1 MPRPPKT
8 PRSGTRKL
16 RGESSESE
24 ASPTSQLASAAL
36 AAFVAADPLSLKLI
50 DTARRLAATG
60 SIVLIQGESGT
71 GKDLLASLIH
81 YLGTSPQ
88 EPLVKI
94 DCASLPHDLLE
105 SELFGFERGA
115 FTGANQM
122 KRGRFE
128 LAGNGTLVL
137 DGVASLSLAMQAKLL
152 RVIEDRT
159 FDRLG
164 GTKPIRVS
172 ARISALSNVDLAS
185 AVAARVFREDLFF
198 RLNVVPL
205 EVPPL
210 RDRPADIRAIC
221 TQLLHQ
227 LAQTHNRPQL
237 RLAPEALAA
246 LNTYSFPGNVRE
258 LRNILERAVVT
269 LPASSTTGHAQIT
282 LDDLPRSVR
291 SSTAGPRSKQTLE
304 ELEREYIA
312 EILDYT
318 RGKKSKAADILG
330 ITRKTLLEKRKK
342 FDL

>member
-1 MPRPPKT
+1 MPRPTKN
-8 PRSGTRKL
+8 TRPPANK
-16 RGESSESE
+16 RGVDSPAGSEH
-24 ASPTSQLASAAL
+24 ASSQLAAAAL
-36 AAFVAADPLSLKLI
+36 DAFITSDPLSLKLL
-50 DTARRLAATG
+50 DSARRIASTG

-71 GKDLLASLIH
+71 GKDLLASLLH
-81 YLGTSPQ
+81 YLGPSPQ

-137 DGVASLSLAMQAKLL
+137 DEIASLALAMQAKLL
-152 RVIEDRT
+152 RVIEDRS

-164 GTKPIRVS
+164 GTKPIRVA
-172 ARISALSNVDLAS
+172 ARIIALTNVDLAA
-185 AVAARVFREDLFF
+185 AVAARTFREDLYF

-210 RDRPADIRAIC
+210 RERTADIAPLAAHLLR
-221 TQLLHQ
+221 QLSE
-227 LAQTHNRPQL
+227 THRRKQI
-237 RLAPEALAA
+237 RLAPDALAA
-246 LNTYSFPGNVRE
+246 LVGYAFPGNVRE
-258 LRNILERAVVT
+258 LRNILERSVVGIQRGGEDSQI
-269 LPASSTTGHAQIT
+269 LIT
-282 LDDLPRSVR
+282 LEDLPRNVR
-291 SSTAGPRSKQTLE
+291 SATAGPRSKLTLE
-304 ELEREYIA
+304 ELERDYIA

-342 FDL
+342 YGL

>member
-1 MPRPPKT
+1 MSRTPKT
-8 PRSGTRKL
+8 QRTPRK
-16 RGESSESE
+16 
-24 ASPTSQLASAAL
+24 AASAPSSGSTPVTSPLAAAAL
-36 AAFVAADPLSLKLI
+36 SAFVANDQLSLKLLE
-50 DTARRLAATG
+50 TARRVAITG
-60 SIVLIQGESGT
+60 SIVLIHGESGT

-81 YLGTSPQ
+81 YLGPRPQ

-115 FTGANQM
+115 FTGASQM

-164 GTKPIRVS
+164 GTKPVRVS
-172 ARISALSNVDLAS
+172 ARIIALSNVDLAA
-185 AVAARVFREDLFF
+185 AVAARAFREDLFF

-210 RDRPADIRAIC
+210 RERTDDIGAIA
-221 TQLLHQ
+221 TNLLMQ
-227 LAQTHNRPQL
+227 ISDTHGRPQL
-237 RLAPEALAA
+237 RLAPDARAA
-246 LNTYSFPGNVRE
+246 LSAYSFPGNVRE
-258 LRNILERAVVT
+258 LRNMLERAVVT
-269 LPASSTTGHAQIT
+269 LPASQSQIT
-282 LDDLPRSVR
+282 FDDLPRNVR
-291 SSTAGPRSKQTLE
+291 NASAVPQSKQTLE
-304 ELEREYIA
+304 ELERDYIA

-342 FDL
+342 YGL